1 MLKHIK
7 TLLKDNIIFI
17 AAAIT
22 IGIFCLSLIKMPKS
36 EIKISNVD
44 KIYHGFAYFT
54 LAFSWLL
61 VFYKNQKKKYLIV
74 ISCIIFGIIIE
85 VIQSKLT
92 NYRTGDYLDV
102 LANLLGVLLAL
113 LIFNLISKKN
123 YIN

>member
-36 EIKISNVD
+36 EIKINNVD